1 MTERAG
7 TEKQLAL
14 LHKKL
19 SITMLA
25 ALDSSDE
32 ALSLLGKYGSE
43 LPDQVTEYLEKQ
55 CAINP
60 SLLQAVSKFLKDND
74 ITCPQDES
82 HELSTLEQR
91 LKNKRKS
98 TVSNIVHLED

>member
-1 MTERAG
+1 MTKAAG

-19 SITMLA
+19 SATMLA
-25 ALDSSDE
+25 ALDTSDT
-32 ALSLLGKYGSE
+32 ALALLGRHDD
-43 LPDQVTEYLEKQ
+43 LPDDVREFLEEA

-60 SLLQAVSKFLKDND
+60 ALLQAVSKFLKDND

-82 HELSTLEQR
+82 SELTDLTER
-91 LKNKRKS
+91 LKKKRS
-98 TVSNIVHLED
+98 VGNITHLDNED

>member
-19 SITMLA
+19 SATMLA

-32 ALSLLGKYGSE
+32 ALDLLGRYGSD
-43 LPDQVTEYLEKQ
+43 LPNQVQEYLEKQ

-60 SLLQAVSKFLKDND
+60 SLLQAISKFLKDND
-74 ITCPQDES
+74 ITCPQEESQELDE
-82 HELSTLEQR
+82 LTTR
-91 LKNKRKS
+91 LKSKRKT
-98 TVSNIVHLED
+98 TVGNITHLGE